1 MLLHRTGRILAA
13 LLAAGALPGCGTQAA
28 VNAATTLI
36 VVRHAEREPGD
47 DPPLNAEG
55 LKRAEALARTLE
67 QAGVTAIYT
76 TQYLRNRQTA
86 EPLAARAGV
95 PVSVRP
101 IDFDTATSYV
111 ADLLEEIRRQ
121 HRGGVVV
128 VIGHANGMNAQIFTQ
143 LGGAGPGPNR
153 YEDLYLATLPYDAPP
168 RFVLGTYGGRSSLDP

>member
-1 MLLHRTGRILAA
+1 MILSRAGG
-13 LLAAGALPGCGTQAA
+13 LLAAVWAAVALPGCGTQASVA
-28 VNAATTLI
+28 AATTLI

-55 LKRAEALARTLE
+55 SKWAQALAQALE

-86 EPLAARAGV
+86 EPLSARSG
-95 PVSVRP
+95 VSVSIRP
-101 IDFDTATSYV
+101 IDFDASASYV
-111 ADLLEEIRRQ
+111 ADLLEDVRRQ

-143 LGGAGPGPNR
+143 LGGTGPGPNR

-168 RFVLGTYGGRSSLDP
+168 RWVLGTYGGRSSLDP